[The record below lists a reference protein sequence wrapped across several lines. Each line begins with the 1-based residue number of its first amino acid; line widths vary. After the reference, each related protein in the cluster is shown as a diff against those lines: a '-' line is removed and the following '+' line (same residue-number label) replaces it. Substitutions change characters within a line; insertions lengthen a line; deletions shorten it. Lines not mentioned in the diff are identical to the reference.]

1 MKIKEKEFA
10 LSLEEGMI
18 DFSSKKNKNGR
29 KIDSA
34 NGGKKQ
40 QNRPK
45 NNELIID
52 PQNLYIEPL
61 EQFDEEF
68 SEDLK
73 VSTVE
78 CKIRTSEYRTM
89 PKSEL
94 LIVRTSLVRI
104 SDVRAQAF
112 SFERV

>member
-78 CKIRTSEYRTM
+78 SEIRTSEYRTM
-89 PKSEL
+89 PKSKHFG
-94 LIVRTSLVRI
+94 VPFPDVRI
-104 SDVRAQAF
+104 SNVRDW
-112 SFERV
+112 SF